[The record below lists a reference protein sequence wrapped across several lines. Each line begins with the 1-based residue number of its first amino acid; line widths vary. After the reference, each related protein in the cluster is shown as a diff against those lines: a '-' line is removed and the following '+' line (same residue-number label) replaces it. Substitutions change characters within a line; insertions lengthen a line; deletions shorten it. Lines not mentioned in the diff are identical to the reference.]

1 MAVLEAAKQTIQIRH
16 LLYLISK
23 KAVYNIALITIYK
36 DNQGV
41 IKLTDNSVNYLKI
54 KHIAVCY
61 HTIQEYMING
71 KIQLEYLPTDQMIA
85 NSLTKATNYITQEQ
99 LVSGL
104 GLT

>member
-1 MAVLEAAKQTIQIRH
+1 
-16 LLYLISK
+16 
-23 KAVYNIALITIYK
+23 
-36 DNQGV
+36 
-41 IKLTDNSVNYLKI
+41 
-54 KHIAVCY
+54 
-61 HTIQEYMING
+61 MING